1 MYESNISV
9 HTEACIEIRVISVSL
24 ARELR
29 ALILRPDLSPRMAV
43 YMGDDALDTLHLGAF
58 NEQQKLV
65 GIATILHQAP
75 KEFAG
80 SHIDSLW
87 LLRGMATLP
96 QVRGQGYG
104 AALIQTACT
113 YVASEQGIYLWCEAR
128 ESALGF
134 YEKLGFAVLGNRFYV
149 PHTGPHYRMWRT
161 ITPADAVNA
170 LF

>member
-9 HTEACIEIRVISVSL
+9 HTEEQIEIRVISVAL

-29 ALILRPDLSPRMAV
+29 ASVLRPDQSARMAV
-43 YMGDDALDTLHLGAF
+43 FMGDDALDTLHLGAF
-58 NEQQKLV
+58 KQQKLV

-80 SHIDSLW
+80 SHVDSLW

-96 QVRGQGYG
+96 QVRGEGYG
-104 AALIQTACT
+104 TALIQTACA

-128 ESALGF
+128 ENVLGF

-149 PHTGPHYRMWRT
+149 PPTGPHYRMWRA
-161 ITPADAVNA
+161 ITPADAGNV